1 VARNDCFCKH
11 TFKDSKSIRNQLAE
25 ERKAHSAQLSE
36 SLAKEAGIPSDL
48 FMAKTKEFR
57 RKHDQVIAAEQMIN
71 SDECDEEDN
80 FSDKERDLFN
90 SKVLGYQKDYLD
102 TIEDIEHEK

>member
-1 VARNDCFCKH
+1 MV
-11 TFKDSKSIRNQLAE
+11 
-25 ERKAHSAQLSE
+25 
-36 SLAKEAGIPSDL
+36 
-48 FMAKTKEFR
+48 M
-57 RKHDQVIAAEQMIN
+57 

-80 FSDKERDLFN
+80 FSEKERELFN

>member
-1 VARNDCFCKH
+1 
-11 TFKDSKSIRNQLAE
+11 
-25 ERKAHSAQLSE
+25 
-36 SLAKEAGIPSDL
+36 
-48 FMAKTKEFR
+48 
-57 RKHDQVIAAEQMIN
+57 MIL

-102 TIEDIEHEK
+102 TIEDIEHEKQKPKEKPGNS

>member
-1 VARNDCFCKH
+1 MV
-11 TFKDSKSIRNQLAE
+11 
-25 ERKAHSAQLSE
+25 
-36 SLAKEAGIPSDL
+36 
-48 FMAKTKEFR
+48 M
-57 RKHDQVIAAEQMIN
+57 

-102 TIEDIEHEK
+102 TIEDIELEKNKAKEKPGNS